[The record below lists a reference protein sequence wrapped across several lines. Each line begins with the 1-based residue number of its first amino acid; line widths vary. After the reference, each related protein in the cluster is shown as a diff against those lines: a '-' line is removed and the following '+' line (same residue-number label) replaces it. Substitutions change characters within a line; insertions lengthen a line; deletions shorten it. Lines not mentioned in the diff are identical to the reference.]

1 MFKRAFTMIEL
12 IFVIVVIGIISK
24 FGIEI
29 LLNSYENYVISA
41 TQSRLQSQSES
52 ALTQIAARLQYRIK
66 ESTIA
71 RDAAGTYRSVQGAL
85 GTETILEWIGSDI
98 EGWRGST
105 VGATTPN
112 WSGFIDWNASNP
124 NMLKTLRTNTATTSA
139 LIKVLSNN
147 AVDINASAIHFI
159 GANSNALTEYGW
171 DGIAFGGD
179 QNHSMHEIGIN
190 LNPDEFLPS
199 GAINFAG
206 VDVWEYYQL
215 SWSAYAIVH
224 ANNQLRLYYN
234 YRPWLGETY
243 LQGSNQLLMED
254 VDTFG
259 FLSIDTM
266 IKIQICVTDSN
277 TFNEGA
283 YSICKEKTIF

>member
-12 IFVIVVIGIISK
+12 IFVIVIIGIISK

-29 LLNSYENYVISA
+29 LLNSYENYVLSA
-41 TQSRLQSQSES
+41 TQSKLQSQSES
-52 ALTQIAARLQYRIK
+52 AVTQIAARLQYRIK

-71 RDAAGTYRSVQGAL
+71 RDATGVYRSVNDANGS
-85 GTETILEWIGSDI
+85 ETILEWIGMDV

-105 VGATTPN
+105 PGATTPN

-124 NMLKTLRTNTATTSA
+124 NMLKTLGTNTAVTST
-139 LIKVLSNN
+139 LINVLSNN
-147 AVDINASAIHFI
+147 AVDINASAIRFI
-159 GANSNALTEYGW
+159 GSNSNIRTGFGW
-171 DGIAFGGD
+171 DGVAFGGD
-179 QNHSMHEIGIN
+179 QNHSMHEIGRGAN
-190 LNPDEFLPS
+190 ADEFAPR

-215 SWSAYAIVH
+215 AWSAYAIVH
-224 ANNQLRLYYN
+224 ANNELRLYYN

-243 LQGSNQLLMED
+243 LQGSNQLLMQD

-259 FLSIDTM
+259 FLAIDTM